1 MLGAIELEKTIICL
15 MLLYPEKTIGR
26 VIEKLNEEDFIDVKN
41 REIFRTIKELYLEEN
56 REIVDIAIVKDQ
68 LEKRG
73 ILEKIGGFEYL
84 YQIIDEFY
92 SDISTLDD
100 HINILIEKS
109 IYRKVIETSK
119 TIISEAEKQERKANE
134 LLDFAEA
141 RILEIRDRGIRK
153 SFSSLS
159 EIIEEHKNEI
169 IERANKKSRI
179 IGLPSGISFL
189 DNLTGG
195 FLPGNLIII
204 ASRPSVGKTSFALFI
219 HRYLS
224 VEQNEP
230 TAIFSLEMSANELAQ
245 RFISMQA
252 NVDNMRIRTGSINSE
267 EFAKIIG
274 AIGKLKKSAPIWI
287 DDTSSSLLEIKAKA
301 RRMVRENK
309 VKLITIDYLQLIEL
323 EPHERKRKESRQQ
336 EIAFITRNLKNFAKE
351 LNIPIIVLSQLSRK
365 AEERADK
372 KPQLSDL
379 RESGSIEQDADIVI
393 LLYRNRDDAQRIIGV
408 NLAKNRNGPIGG
420 DNLIFESNVFRFI
433 PIMREDFETSNIED
447 IPFE

>member
-1 MLGAIELEKTIICL
+1 MPDAIVSEMTIIYL
-15 MLLYPEKTIGR
+15 MLVYPKETIGK
-26 VIEKLNEEDFIDVKN
+26 VMEKLNEEDFVDAKN
-41 REIFRTIKELYLEEN
+41 REIFAAIRDLYLIEN
-56 REIVDIAIVKDQ
+56 KEIIDVGMLKDK

-73 ILEKIGGFEYL
+73 TFEKIGGYDYL
-84 YQIIDEFY
+84 YQIIEKFY
-92 SDISTLDD
+92 SEASTIDY

-119 TIISEAEKQERKANE
+119 TIIREAEKQERKANE

-153 SFSSLS
+153 GFTNLL

-169 IERANKKSRI
+169 IEKANKRSSV

-224 VEQNEP
+224 VEKNEA

-245 RFISMQA
+245 RFISMQS
-252 NVDNMRIRTGSINSE
+252 NVSNMKIRTGSINLE
-267 EFAKIIG
+267 EFAKIIE
-274 AIGKLKKSAPIWI
+274 AIGKLKESAPLWI
-287 DDTSSSLLEIKAKA
+287 DDSSSSLLEIKAKA
-301 RRMVRENK
+301 RRVVRENK

-323 EPHERKRKESRQQ
+323 EPHERKRRESRQQ

-379 RESGSIEQDADIVI
+379 RESGSIEQDADIVV
-393 LLYRNRDDAQRIIGV
+393 LLYRTKDDSQRIIGV
-408 NLAKNRNGPIGG
+408 NVAKNRNGPIGE
-420 DNLIFESNVFRFI
+420 DTLIFESSVFRFTT
-433 PIMREDFETSNIED
+433 MMQDDLETPSLED